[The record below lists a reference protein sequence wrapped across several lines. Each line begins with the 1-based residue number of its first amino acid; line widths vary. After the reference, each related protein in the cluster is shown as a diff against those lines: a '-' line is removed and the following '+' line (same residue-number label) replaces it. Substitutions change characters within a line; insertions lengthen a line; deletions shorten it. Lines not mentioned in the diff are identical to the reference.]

1 VEDERSPER
10 DLLVPT
16 DLTVFGRYAGL
27 RP

>member
-1 VEDERSPER
+1 VEDEHSPER

-16 DLTVFGRYAGL
+16 DRTVSIRYAGL